1 MIRKIVIAC
10 DSFKGCL
17 SSEEVARAV
26 AAGVRRVIPG
36 CIVESAAVADGGE
49 GTSRVL
55 TRCLGGR
62 TIRVEVSDPLGRRIT
77 AEYGIA
83 DMETYAGI
91 RTAIIDMA
99 QASGLTLLTDD
110 ERNPLYTSTY
120 GTGEMILDALGKGCR
135 RFLIGSGGSATND
148 GGTGMLEALGVR
160 FLDMAG
166 NEIRNCCGGKL
177 GSIRTFDESRI
188 EPAIKE
194 SVFTVACDVNTAFC
208 GEEGATKIFAPQ
220 KGASDKDMEI
230 LESGMRSLNGII
242 REAKGMDLSQ
252 TEGAGAAGGLGGA
265 FIAFLNAEPVR
276 GVDLVLDSIGFD
288 EMIKDADLVIT
299 GEGRIDSQ
307 SCRGKLINGVA
318 ERAGRLDIP
327 VLAIG
332 GMVDPINTDDSGK
345 EGMMPRFMAI
355 RRIAPRPQSKS
366 DLEHLMRPEVASQN
380 ISDTVAKALAEL
392 FPSSCHES
400 L

>member
-1 MIRKIVIAC
+1 
-10 DSFKGCL
+10 
-17 SSEEVARAV
+17 
-26 AAGVRRVIPG
+26 
-36 CIVESAAVADGGE
+36 
-49 GTSRVL
+49 
-55 TRCLGGR
+55 
-62 TIRVEVSDPLGRRIT
+62 
-77 AEYGIA
+77 
-83 DMETYAGI
+83 
-91 RTAIIDMA
+91 MA
-99 QASGLTLLTDD
+99 QASGLTLLADD

-166 NEIRNCCGGKL
+166 NEIRNCCGCKL
-177 GSIRTFDESRI
+177 RSIRAFDESRM

-230 LESGMRSLNGII
+230 LESGMRSLNDII
-242 REAKGMDLSQ
+242 RETKGMDLSQ

-265 FIAFLNAEPVR
+265 FMAFLNAEPVR
-276 GVDLVLDSIGFD
+276 GVDLVFDSIGFD

-332 GMVDPINTDDSGK
+332 GMVDPINTDDSGN
-345 EGMMPRFMAI
+345 EVMMHRFMAI

>member
-1 MIRKIVIAC
+1 
-10 DSFKGCL
+10 
-17 SSEEVARAV
+17 
-26 AAGVRRVIPG
+26 
-36 CIVESAAVADGGE
+36 
-49 GTSRVL
+49 
-55 TRCLGGR
+55 
-62 TIRVEVSDPLGRRIT
+62 
-77 AEYGIA
+77 
-83 DMETYAGI
+83 
-91 RTAIIDMA
+91 
-99 QASGLTLLTDD
+99 
-110 ERNPLYTSTY
+110 
-120 GTGEMILDALGKGCR
+120 
-135 RFLIGSGGSATND
+135 
-148 GGTGMLEALGVR
+148 
-160 FLDMAG
+160 
-166 NEIRNCCGGKL
+166 
-177 GSIRTFDESRI
+177 
-188 EPAIKE
+188 
-194 SVFTVACDVNTAFC
+194 
-208 GEEGATKIFAPQ
+208 
-220 KGASDKDMEI
+220 MEI
-230 LESGMRSLNGII
+230 LESGMRSLNDII

-265 FIAFLNAEPVR
+265 FMAFLNAEPVR

-332 GMVDPINTDDSGK
+332 GMVDPINTDDSGN
-345 EGMMPRFMAI
+345 EVMMHRFMAI